1 MKSDI
6 LNKNINQM
14 LTDLNQVK
22 TATELIGDDWVIV
35 ADDVRQF
42 ASLVP
47 ETAAAVEHAANGTLK
62 LNQEQ
67 VAAVLNGNLKILN
80 SNKEV
85 IVSSIDNKIIQLKV
99 ENDFQK
105 NKIKI
110 LKDVLKGEKTEAEA
124 ESEIRKEAEDYK
136 EDLIETGVKIDS
148 QAWDAAMANA
158 EVGANNIINQLK
170 SIDDAI
176 AIVHDSYGKM
186 LTTDKLSVFKV
197 TGVSAG
203 MTGNTDWASNIC
215 VEDYSKNYLKKLL
228 MQLLQ
233 ELIMLKLW

>member
-6 LNKNINQM
+6 LNTNINQM

-22 TATELIGDDWVIV
+22 TTTELICDDWVIA

-42 ASLVP
+42 AALVP
-47 ETAAAVEHAANGTLK
+47 VITAAAEHAANGTLK

-67 VAAVLNGNLKILN
+67 VATVLNGNLKILN

-124 ESEIRKEAEDYK
+124 ESEIRKSGRR
-136 EDLIETGVKIDS
+136 L
-148 QAWDAAMANA
+148 
-158 EVGANNIINQLK
+158 
-170 SIDDAI
+170 
-176 AIVHDSYGKM
+176 
-186 LTTDKLSVFKV
+186 
-197 TGVSAG
+197 
-203 MTGNTDWASNIC
+203 
-215 VEDYSKNYLKKLL
+215 
-228 MQLLQ
+228 
-233 ELIMLKLW
+233 

>member
-6 LNKNINQM
+6 LNTNINQM

-22 TATELIGDDWVIV
+22 TATELIGDDWEVA

-42 ASLVP
+42 AALVP
-47 ETAAAVEHAANGTLK
+47 EITAAAEHAANGTLK
-62 LNQEQ
+62 QNQEQ
-67 VAAVLNGNLKILN
+67 VDAVLNGNLKILN

-124 ESEIRKEAEDYK
+124 ESEIRKEIIK
-136 EDLIETGVKIDS
+136 
-148 QAWDAAMANA
+148 
-158 EVGANNIINQLK
+158 NI
-170 SIDDAI
+170 
-176 AIVHDSYGKM
+176 
-186 LTTDKLSVFKV
+186 
-197 TGVSAG
+197 
-203 MTGNTDWASNIC
+203 
-215 VEDYSKNYLKKLL
+215 
-228 MQLLQ
+228 
-233 ELIMLKLW
+233 

>member
-22 TATELIGDDWVIV
+22 TTTELIGDDWIVV

-42 ASLVP
+42 AALVP
-47 ETAAAVEHAANGTLK
+47 EITAAVEQATNRTLK

-67 VAAVLNGNLKILN
+67 VDAVLNGNLKILN

-105 NKIKI
+105 
-110 LKDVLKGEKTEAEA
+110 
-124 ESEIRKEAEDYK
+124 
-136 EDLIETGVKIDS
+136 
-148 QAWDAAMANA
+148 
-158 EVGANNIINQLK
+158 
-170 SIDDAI
+170 
-176 AIVHDSYGKM
+176 
-186 LTTDKLSVFKV
+186 
-197 TGVSAG
+197 
-203 MTGNTDWASNIC
+203 
-215 VEDYSKNYLKKLL
+215 KN
-228 MQLLQ
+228 
-233 ELIMLKLW
+233 

>member
-22 TATELIGDDWVIV
+22 TTTELICDDWVIA

-42 ASLVP
+42 AALVP
-47 ETAAAVEHAANGTLK
+47 EIAAAAEHAVNRTLR

-124 ESEIRKEAEDYK
+124 ESEIRKAAEDYK
-136 EDLIETGVKIDS
+136 EDLIETR
-148 QAWDAAMANA
+148 
-158 EVGANNIINQLK
+158 
-170 SIDDAI
+170 
-176 AIVHDSYGKM
+176 
-186 LTTDKLSVFKV
+186 
-197 TGVSAG
+197 
-203 MTGNTDWASNIC
+203 
-215 VEDYSKNYLKKLL
+215 
-228 MQLLQ
+228 
-233 ELIMLKLW
+233 

>member
-6 LNKNINQM
+6 LNTNINQM

-42 ASLVP
+42 AALVP

-124 ESEIRKEAEDYK
+124 ESEIRKEIIK
-136 EDLIETGVKIDS
+136 KI
-148 QAWDAAMANA
+148 
-158 EVGANNIINQLK
+158 
-170 SIDDAI
+170 
-176 AIVHDSYGKM
+176 
-186 LTTDKLSVFKV
+186 
-197 TGVSAG
+197 
-203 MTGNTDWASNIC
+203 
-215 VEDYSKNYLKKLL
+215 
-228 MQLLQ
+228 
-233 ELIMLKLW
+233 

>member
-22 TATELIGDDWVIV
+22 TATELIVNDWEV
-35 ADDVRQF
+35 AADNVRQF

-47 ETAAAVEHAANGTLK
+47 EIAVAAEHAANGTLK

-99 ENDFQK
+99 ENDF
-105 NKIKI
+105 
-110 LKDVLKGEKTEAEA
+110 
-124 ESEIRKEAEDYK
+124 
-136 EDLIETGVKIDS
+136 
-148 QAWDAAMANA
+148 
-158 EVGANNIINQLK
+158 
-170 SIDDAI
+170 
-176 AIVHDSYGKM
+176 
-186 LTTDKLSVFKV
+186 
-197 TGVSAG
+197 
-203 MTGNTDWASNIC
+203 
-215 VEDYSKNYLKKLL
+215 
-228 MQLLQ
+228 
-233 ELIMLKLW
+233 